1 MPAFDTSGVHGVFV
15 EIESET
21 DEMHIGSDARLNGR
35 FVVDIDNCL
44 RLTDSSFLT
53 ARDVLALQGC
63 SDPDA
68 FVIWDRQDQHLALGA
83 HDRIELDEACVE
95 FFRIVT
101 GVSALPRANVVGAR
115 LPRNQIYDLDIAA

>member
-1 MPAFDTSGVHGVFV
+1 
-15 EIESET
+15 
-21 DEMHIGSDARLNGR
+21 MHIGNSARLKGR

-44 RLTDSSFLT
+44 RLTDRSFLT

-68 FVIWDRQDQHLALGA
+68 FVIWERQDQPLALGA
-83 HDRIELDEACVE
+83 HDRIELNETCVE

-101 GVSALPRANVVGAR
+101 GVSALPRPHVVSIR
-115 LPRNQIYDLDIAA
+115 LPSTQLYAFDIAA